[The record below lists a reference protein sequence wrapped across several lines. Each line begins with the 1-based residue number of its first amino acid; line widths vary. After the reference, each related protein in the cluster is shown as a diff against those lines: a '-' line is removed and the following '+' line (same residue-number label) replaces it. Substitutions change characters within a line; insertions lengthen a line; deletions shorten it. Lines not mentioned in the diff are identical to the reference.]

1 MWQANLRWP
10 SSERSVGIGSHHI
23 LSIYCYFCGRAESV
37 LSQRKTGPSI
47 RMLFIIYTTHWLL
60 LLLILLFVSMSNCLS
75 VRLVYECLARGR
87 LSNLLYSLFLSLS
100 LRAGDRGGLCSW
112 LGLFCAFFASF
123 YQFFILFMN
132 SRRSVGPQ
140 GICQM
145 INIPFTLRLPRTLSL
160 SLSVSVSSVHKYVY
174 LHTSI
179 NTDTFYLLHFFYNWI
194 WIINR
199 LQHFAFR
206 VEMCLCVWETL
217 YVCVLVYMYCRI
229 VGY

>member
-23 LSIYCYFCGRAESV
+23 LSIYCHFCGRAESV
-37 LSQRKTGPSI
+37 LGQRKTGPSI

-60 LLLILLFVSMSNCLS
+60 LLLILLFVSMSNCPS
-75 VRLVYECLARGR
+75 VCLVYECLARGR
-87 LSNLLYSLFLSLS
+87 LSNLLYSLSLSLS
-100 LRAGDRGGLCSW
+100 ACRGSMRSLLLARSLLCTFRFILPIFHLIYELST
-112 LGLFCAFFASF
+112 LGWPSRYLPNDKYSF
-123 YQFFILFMN
+123 Y
-132 SRRSVGPQ
+132 SPPS
-140 GICQM
+140 
-145 INIPFTLRLPRTLSL
+145 SHA
-160 SLSVSVSSVHKYVY
+160 LSVSVSSVHKYVY

-206 VEMCLCVWETL
+206 VEMCLCV
-217 YVCVLVYMYCRI
+217 
-229 VGY
+229 